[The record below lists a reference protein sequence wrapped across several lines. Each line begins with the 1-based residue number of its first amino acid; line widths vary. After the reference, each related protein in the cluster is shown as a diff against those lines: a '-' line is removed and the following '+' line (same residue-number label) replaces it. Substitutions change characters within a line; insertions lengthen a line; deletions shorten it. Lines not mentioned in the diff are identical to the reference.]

1 MQRGKYIKKRD
12 MMRRFIVILAL
23 AFLSSLYAS
32 AQEERTF
39 WNHGL
44 GKLLKSAD
52 EMIDRLQDEGVDT
65 NYIRK
70 PKLSRMVYL
79 GYYGYFQQHDMT
91 FPVNVDNADIPLDS
105 RYMPSNMS
113 EKKYMMADM
122 HTYQSE
128 MELGI
133 DWRGISVELP
143 IPIRNR
149 YSMSFGLAKNGSVW
163 GARIRY
169 KSLKNME
176 GVLDDSFNQAMTQW
190 THNIENQTSDP
201 AVTSEST
208 IPSGKIDLK
217 VFYVEGYYVFNNKKF
232 SLAAGAYGD
241 MVQKRSAGSLFV
253 MGNYYQSRFG
263 ANSLFNHERDI
274 FRNWKLSFGPG
285 YGYNWSINGGKVCV
299 HMSVIPMISIWNH
312 MVHKNWDFNGSYAY
326 AATSE
331 DPAVRAQQMEAERQ
345 RWSNYDKHYYDA
357 VDNGRSRFVF
367 NYFGRIAV
375 SYSFDRYLLNFL
387 SNYRQYLYRNNADTR
402 INNREADVQLNFGM
416 RF

>member
-1 MQRGKYIKKRD
+1 MKI
-12 MMRRFIVILAL
+12 RFIAFL
-23 AFLSSLYAS
+23 AFVLFSSSNAS
-32 AQEERTF
+32 AQEEKKTF
-39 WNHGL
+39 WDHGL
-44 GKLLKSAD
+44 GKLLKSVD
-52 EMIDRLQDEGVDT
+52 NMLDRWQEEGVDT

-70 PKLSRMVYL
+70 PKMSRMVYL

-91 FPVNVDNADIPLDS
+91 FPVSVDNADIPLD
-105 RYMPSNMS
+105 RQYMPPNMS
-113 EKKYMMADM
+113 EKKYVAADI

-128 MELGI
+128 VELGI
-133 DWRGISVELP
+133 DWRGISLELP

-176 GVLDDSFNQAMTQW
+176 GVLDDSFNQAMNQW
-190 THNIENQTSDP
+190 NRNVENQTYDP
-201 AVTSEST
+201 AVTSGNT
-208 IPSGKIDLK
+208 IPAGKIDLK
-217 VFYVEGYYVFNNKKF
+217 IFYVEGYYVFNNKRF

-263 ANSLFNHERDI
+263 AKNLFNHEYDT

-285 YGYNWSINGGKVCV
+285 YGYNWSINGGKVCI
-299 HMSVIPMISIWNH
+299 HLSVIPMISIWNQ
-312 MVHKNWDFNGSYAY
+312 MVHKYEDNNTPPPN
-326 AATSE
+326 AAASS
-331 DPAVRAQQMEAERQ
+331 QSQ
-345 RWSNYDKHYYDA
+345 WSKYDAHYYDA

-367 NYFGRIAV
+367 NYFGRFAV
-375 SYSFDRYLLNFL
+375 SYSFDRFLLNFL
-387 SNYRQYLYRNNADTR
+387 MNYRQYLYRNNADTQ
-402 INNREADVQLNFGM
+402 INNREADAQINFGM

>member
-1 MQRGKYIKKRD
+1 MKIR
-12 MMRRFIVILAL
+12 MIVFLSLAL
-23 AFLSSLYAS
+23 LNFAEAS
-32 AQEERTF
+32 AQEKRSF
-39 WNHGL
+39 WDHGL
-44 GKLLKSAD
+44 GKFLKSAD
-52 EMIDRLQDEGVDT
+52 EMIDRWQDAGVDT

-70 PKLSRMVYL
+70 PKMSRMVYL

-91 FPVNVDNADIPLDS
+91 FPVSVDNADIPMDL

-113 EKKYMMADM
+113 EKKYMAADI

-128 MELGI
+128 VELGI
-133 DWRGISVELP
+133 DWRGISLELP

-169 KSLKNME
+169 KSLNNME
-176 GVLDDSFNQAMTQW
+176 GVLDDAFNQAMSQW
-190 THNIENQTSDP
+190 SRNVENQVNDP
-201 AVTSEST
+201 AVTSERT
-208 IPSGKIDLK
+208 IPSGQIDLK
-217 VFYVEGYYVFNNKKF
+217 IFYVEGYYVFNNKRF

-263 ANSLFNHERDI
+263 AKNLFNHEYDT

-285 YGYNWSINGGKVCV
+285 YGYNWSVNGGKVCI
-299 HMSVIPMISIWNH
+299 HMSLIPMISIWNQ
-312 MVHKNWDFNGSYAY
+312 MVHKYEDGSAPS
-326 AATSE
+326 AAQS
-331 DPAVRAQQMEAERQ
+331 P
-345 RWSNYDKHYYDA
+345 WSKYDAHYYDA

-367 NYFGRIAV
+367 NYFGRLAV
-375 SYSFDRYLLNFL
+375 SYSFDRFLLNFL
-387 SNYRQYLYRNNADTR
+387 MNYRQYLYRNNADTQ
-402 INNREADVQLNFGM
+402 INNREADAQINFGM

>member
-1 MQRGKYIKKRD
+1 MKIR
-12 MMRRFIVILAL
+12 MIVFLSLAL
-23 AFLSSLYAS
+23 LNFAEAS
-32 AQEERTF
+32 AQEKRSF
-39 WNHGL
+39 WDHGL
-44 GKLLKSAD
+44 GKFLKSAD
-52 EMIDRLQDEGVDT
+52 EMIDRWQDAGVDT

-70 PKLSRMVYL
+70 PKMSRMVYL

-91 FPVNVDNADIPLDS
+91 FPVSVDNADIPMDL

-113 EKKYMMADM
+113 EKKYMAADI

-128 MELGI
+128 VELGI
-133 DWRGISVELP
+133 DWRGISLELP

-169 KSLKNME
+169 KSLNNME
-176 GVLDDSFNQAMTQW
+176 GVLDDAFNQAMSQW
-190 THNIENQTSDP
+190 SRNVENQVNDP
-201 AVTSEST
+201 AVTSERT
-208 IPSGKIDLK
+208 IPSGQIDLK
-217 VFYVEGYYVFNNKKF
+217 IFYVEGYYVFNNKRF

-263 ANSLFNHERDI
+263 AKNLFNHEYDT

-285 YGYNWSINGGKVCV
+285 YGYNWSINGGKVCI
-299 HMSVIPMISIWNH
+299 HMSLIPMISIWNQ
-312 MVHKNWDFNGSYAY
+312 MVHKYEDGSAPS
-326 AATSE
+326 AAQS
-331 DPAVRAQQMEAERQ
+331 P
-345 RWSNYDKHYYDA
+345 WSKYDAHYYDA

-367 NYFGRIAV
+367 NYFGRLAV
-375 SYSFDRYLLNFL
+375 SYSFDRFLLNFL
-387 SNYRQYLYRNNADTR
+387 MNYRQYLYRNNADTQ
-402 INNREADVQLNFGM
+402 INNREADAQINFGM

>member
-1 MQRGKYIKKRD
+1 MGRSCI
-12 MMRRFIVILAL
+12 IVLILA
-23 AFLSSLYAS
+23 FSGFLYAS
-32 AQEERTF
+32 AQEKRSF
-39 WNHGL
+39 WDHGI
-44 GKLLKSAD
+44 GKFLKSAD
-52 EMIDRLQDEGVDT
+52 DMVDRWQDAGVDT

-70 PKLSRMVYL
+70 PKMSRMVYL

-91 FPVNVDNADIPLDS
+91 FPVLVNNADIPLDGQ
-105 RYMPSNMS
+105 YMPSNMS
-113 EKKYMMADM
+113 EKKYMTADM
-122 HTYQSE
+122 HTYQTE
-128 MELGI
+128 FELGI
-133 DWRGISVELP
+133 DWRGISLELP

-176 GVLDDSFNQAMTQW
+176 GVLDDSFNQAMAQW
-190 THNIENQTSDP
+190 KRNVDNQTNDP

-217 VFYVEGYYVFNNKKF
+217 IFYVEGYYVFNHKKF

-253 MGNYYQSRFG
+253 MGNYYQSTFG
-263 ANSLFNHERDI
+263 ANSLFNHERDV

-285 YGYNWSINGGKVCV
+285 YGYNWSINGGKVCI
-299 HMSVIPMISIWNH
+299 HMSVIPMISIFNQ
-312 MVHKNWDFNGSYAY
+312 MVHKYDDS
-326 AATSE
+326 SE
-331 DPAVRAQQMEAERQ
+331 RL
-345 RWSNYDKHYYDA
+345 RWSKYDAHYYDA
-357 VDNGRSRFVF
+357 VDNGKSRFVF
-367 NYFGRIAV
+367 NYFGRVAL

-387 SNYRQYLYRNNADTR
+387 FNYRQYLYRNNADTE
-402 INNREADVQLNFGM
+402 INNRDADAQVNIGM

>member
-1 MQRGKYIKKRD
+1 MKI
-12 MMRRFIVILAL
+12 RFIVFLPFV
-23 AFLSSLYAS
+23 FLSSLYVS
-32 AQEERTF
+32 AQEKKTF

-44 GKLLKSAD
+44 GKFLKSAD
-52 EMIDRLQDEGVDT
+52 AMVDRWQDAGVDT

-91 FPVNVDNADIPLDS
+91 FPVSVDNADIPLP
-105 RYMPSNMS
+105 RQYMPPNMS
-113 EKKYMMADM
+113 ENKYMMADM

-128 MELGI
+128 VELGI
-133 DWRGISVELP
+133 DWRGISIELP

>member
-1 MQRGKYIKKRD
+1 MGRSRIL
-12 MMRRFIVILAL
+12 VLILA
-23 AFLSSLYAS
+23 FSSFLYAS
-32 AQEERTF
+32 AQEKRSF
-39 WNHGL
+39 WDHGI
-44 GKLLKSAD
+44 GKFLKSAD
-52 EMIDRLQDEGVDT
+52 DMLDRWQEEGVDT

-91 FPVNVDNADIPLDS
+91 FPVLVNNADIPLDGQ
-105 RYMPSNMS
+105 YMPPNMS
-113 EKKYMMADM
+113 EKKYMATDM
-122 HTYQSE
+122 HTYQTE
-128 MELGI
+128 FELGI
-133 DWRGISVELP
+133 DWRGISLELP

-176 GVLDDSFNQAMTQW
+176 GVLDDAFNQGMSQW
-190 THNIENQTSDP
+190 KRNVDNQSNDP

-208 IPSGKIDLK
+208 IPAGKMDLK
-217 VFYVEGYYVFNNKKF
+217 IFYVEGYYVFNHKKF

-253 MGNYYQSRFG
+253 MGNYYQSTFG
-263 ANSLFNHERDI
+263 ANTLFNHERDE

-285 YGYNWSINGGKVCV
+285 YGYNWSINEGKVCI
-299 HMSVIPMISIWNH
+299 HMSVIPMISIFNH
-312 MVHKNWDFNGSYAY
+312 LVHKYDDS
-326 AATSE
+326 SE
-331 DPAVRAQQMEAERQ
+331 RL
-345 RWSNYDKHYYDA
+345 RWSNYDTHYYDA
-357 VDNGRSRFVF
+357 VDNGKSRFVF
-367 NYFGRIAV
+367 NYFGRFAV

-387 SNYRQYLYRNNADTR
+387 FNYRQYLYRNNADTE
-402 INNREADVQLNFGM
+402 INNRDFDAQVNIGM

>member
-1 MQRGKYIKKRD
+1 MNRI
-12 MMRRFIVILAL
+12 IVLLSFAL
-23 AFLSSLYAS
+23 LSSLYTS
-32 AQEERTF
+32 AQEKRSF
-39 WNHGL
+39 WDHGL

-52 EMIDRLQDEGVDT
+52 NMIDRMQEAGVDT

-79 GYYGYFQQHDMT
+79 GYYGYYQQHDMT
-91 FPVNVDNADIPLDS
+91 FPVNVDNADIPLGGQ
-105 RYMPSNMS
+105 YMPPNMA
-113 EKKYMMADM
+113 EKKYMMANM
-122 HTYQSE
+122 NTYQSE
-128 MELGI
+128 VELGI
-133 DWRGISVELP
+133 DWRGISIELP

-169 KSLKNME
+169 KSLKHME
-176 GVLDDSFNQAMTQW
+176 GVLDDAFNQAMSQW
-190 THNIENQTSDP
+190 HRNVDNQTNAP

-263 ANSLFNHERDI
+263 ANNLFNHERDI

-285 YGYNWSINGGKVCV
+285 YGYNWAINGGKVCI
-299 HMSVIPMISIWNH
+299 HMSIIPMISIWNH
-312 MVHKNWDFNGSYAY
+312 LVHTSQDFNAPYSY
-326 AATSE
+326 AATSA
-331 DPAVRAQQMEAERQ
+331 DPGVRAQQMEAERL
-345 RWSNYDKHYYDA
+345 RWSNYDAHYYDA
-357 VDNGRSRFVF
+357 VDNGRSRFMF

-387 SNYRQYLYRNNADTR
+387 SNYRQYLYRNNADTK
-402 INNREADVQLNFGM
+402 INNREADVQVNFGM